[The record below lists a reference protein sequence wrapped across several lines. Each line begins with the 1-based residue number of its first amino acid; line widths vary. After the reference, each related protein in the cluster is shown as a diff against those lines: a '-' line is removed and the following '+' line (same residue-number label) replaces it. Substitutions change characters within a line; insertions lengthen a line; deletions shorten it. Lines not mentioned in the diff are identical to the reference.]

1 MGDRSPGYANSD
13 RRKPNQN
20 LPIYQD
26 DFISTLPAPASGHI
40 FSAMKRIAL
49 AVSVLLLCSCQTTSF
64 SPPTTDYAA
73 RADADMA
80 KFTITDNNVYGFE
93 PEGKFDPGSV
103 AIWESRKDQDWTV
116 YKVRPKQGGFDSAD
130 LTVDESGAIIRLQ
143 FFKVVRTSVGRRD
156 VVEAVYQELKSKYK
170 ALQRIGNLDT
180 ADLSVYVADTEA
192 EWKKHYVE
200 YLQLMD
206 EPNNLGAQSCWI
218 LQPHL
223 HQIQALIKKDG
234 AGASVTVDYQ
244 TKKYADAL
252 RDRPPAKPVLQA
264 P

>member
-1 MGDRSPGYANSD
+1 
-13 RRKPNQN
+13 
-20 LPIYQD
+20 
-26 DFISTLPAPASGHI
+26 
-40 FSAMKRIAL
+40 MKRIAL
-49 AVSVLLLCSCQTTSF
+49 AVPVLLLCSCQTTSF

-93 PEGKFDPGSV
+93 PEGMFDPGSV

-156 VVEAVYQELKSKYK
+156 AVEAVYQELKSKYR
-170 ALQRIGNLDT
+170 ALQRIGSLDT
-180 ADLSVYVADTEA
+180 ADLSVYVAGNEA
-192 EWKKHYVE
+192 EWKKHYIE

-223 HQIQALIKKDG
+223 RQIQALIKKDG
-234 AGASVTVDYQ
+234 AGAQVTVDYQ

-252 RDRPPAKPVLQA
+252 KDRPPARPVLQA
-264 P
+264 PSAERGN

>member
-1 MGDRSPGYANSD
+1 M
-13 RRKPNQN
+13 
-20 LPIYQD
+20 
-26 DFISTLPAPASGHI
+26 
-40 FSAMKRIAL
+40 L
-49 AVSVLLLCSCQTTSF
+49 AVTKTQTPEIVKAAAELGLLLF
-64 SPPTTDYAA
+64 GE
-73 RADADMA
+73 
-80 KFTITDNNVYGFE
+80 N
-93 PEGKFDPGSV
+93 
-103 AIWESRKDQDWTV
+103 
-116 YKVRPKQGGFDSAD
+116 KV
-130 LTVDESGAIIRLQ
+130 
-143 FFKVVRTSVGRRD
+143 
-156 VVEAVYQELKSKYK
+156 QELKSKYK